1 MSHLHTITLFGRSY
15 TFQVDSSDVRAET
28 VVMHL
33 TEELRRLEVSEGVR
47 AVPKNEMALLL
58 SAALNI
64 TSAYVELKSS
74 QAALTEEL
82 NRRFQGLAARLPQQP
97 VMAGYDGHAP
107 CDSYD
112 S

>member
-15 TFQVDSSDVRAET
+15 TFQADATDDRAEE

-33 TEELRRLEVSEGVR
+33 AEELKRLEASEEVK

-82 NRRFQGLAARLPQQP
+82 NRRFHGLSARLSQEPQWSLPQ
-97 VMAGYDGHAP
+97 
-107 CDSYD
+107 
-112 S
+112 